1 MSVTVKSLKKE
12 NDSLKEQINALT
24 GDFQN
29 LEANLRRHETTTDN
43 GRRILQAWMLR
54 LKIIL
59 SSTANH
65 DDLNRFKENAIE
77 DLQLLKN
84 RMNAL
89 ADKVENIATA
99 IEQTQR
105 YSYQY
110 NVKITGIPEHNP
122 HESAVETTTLCVRLF
137 QNLGVEVT
145 LQDIDIAHRVP
156 VRNATSAS
164 KPIICKFV
172 RRVVK
177 EQIMRV
183 RKDVCKVSA
192 TDIGL
197 QMDKS
202 LEEARILDHLT
213 PQVQKLLADAKKY
226 QQQIGFRYCWVKN
239 FIVFL
244 RKTEDSRPI
253 SIKTRSDLERLIE
266 NENSSSR

>member
-1 MSVTVKSLKKE
+1 
-12 NDSLKEQINALT
+12 
-24 GDFQN
+24 
-29 LEANLRRHETTTDN
+29 
-43 GRRILQAWMLR
+43 
-54 LKIIL
+54 
-59 SSTANH
+59 
-65 DDLNRFKENAIE
+65 
-77 DLQLLKN
+77 
-84 RMNAL
+84 MNAL

-99 IEQTQR
+99 IEQTWR

-110 NVKITGIPEHNP
+110 NVKITGISEHNP

-156 VRNATSAS
+156 VRNATSDS

-239 FIVFL
+239 FVVYL

-253 SIKTRSDLERLIE
+253 SIKTRSDLERLFE